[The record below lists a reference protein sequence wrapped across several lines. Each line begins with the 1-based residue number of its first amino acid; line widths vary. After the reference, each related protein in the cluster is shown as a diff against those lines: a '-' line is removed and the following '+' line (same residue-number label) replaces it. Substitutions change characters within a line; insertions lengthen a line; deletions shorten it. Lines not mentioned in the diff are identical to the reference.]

1 MLGNLRHDVRRLK
14 EGRSRPFPIYL
25 IEGLLF
31 DNGFQAVVFYRIAR
45 WFKKRSIPFFGPLVS
60 RIGLLLTGADISPG
74 ADVGPGLLV
83 SHGVGLVVGGYAEIG
98 SGVTLLH
105 GVTIGAASQRRVH
118 RMPKIGDEVFIGA
131 GAKILGGI
139 TIGDG
144 AFIGANALVGE
155 NVPPRAK
162 VVARG
167 GIEVTVAEPPD
178 AS

>member
-1 MLGNLRHDVRRLK
+1 MFANLRHDVRRLK

-31 DNGFQAVVFYRIAR
+31 DNGFQAVVFYRLGR
-45 WFKKRSIPFFGPLVS
+45 WFKQRGIPFFGPMFS
-60 RIGLLLTGADISPG
+60 RLGLFLTGADISPG
-74 ADVGPGLLV
+74 ADIGPGLLV

-118 RMPKIGDEVFIGA
+118 RMPKIGDDVFVGAGATILGGISVGDGVFIGA
-131 GAKILGGI
+131 H
-139 TIGDG
+139 
-144 AFIGANALVGE
+144 ALVGE

-162 VVARG
+162 VVAQG
-167 GIEVTVAEPPD
+167 GIDVTVAE
-178 AS
+178 

>member
-1 MLGNLRHDVRRLK
+1 MFRNLRHDARRLK

-31 DNGFQAVVFYRIAR
+31 DNGFQAVVFYRLAR
-45 WFKKRSIPFFGPLVS
+45 WFKSRGIPFFGPLFS
-60 RIGLLLTGADISPG
+60 RIGLFLTGADISPG
-74 ADVGPGLLV
+74 ADIGPGLLV

-118 RMPKIGDEVFIGA
+118 RMPRIGDDVFIGA
-131 GAKILGGI
+131 GATVLGGI
-139 TIGDG
+139 SVGDG
-144 AFIGANALVGE
+144 VFIGAQALVGE

-162 VVARG
+162 VVAKG
-167 GIEVTVAEPPD
+167 GVDVVVD
-178 AS
+178 